1 MLIVN
6 TQTDGVFRIRKLS
19 KNMQEIGTK
28 WMQIFTEQWSS
39 NSSCVAKVSSETRPR
54 DKRQSFMG
62 NLGRDRTVAKEKWRS
77 VGL

>member
-1 MLIVN
+1 
-6 TQTDGVFRIRKLS
+6 
-19 KNMQEIGTK
+19 
-28 WMQIFTEQWSS
+28 MQIFTEQWSS